1 MGTHDEE
8 GRVGEDGDGQ
18 GEGDAME
25 MEELT
30 EIHEEVFPLW
40 EVPHGGVEAGSEKK
54 AERQF

>member
-1 MGTHDEE
+1 MRKAASGKTAMA
-8 GRVGEDGDGQ
+8 RVKVTLTAK
-18 GEGDAME
+18 AMA

-54 AERQF
+54 AER